1 MYCFEHIPKT
11 AGTSINTALQIY
23 YGKKAFNL
31 QKDMVNI
38 LPKDIEIVYGHRA
51 HRTAIKSGFCNL
63 NMITFVREPVSPVK
77 SHFNHIARS
86 SSLRHFININYR
98 KMSLQDYMQQQKFK
112 DFDNGLVR
120 RFSNIDFPYGKCNEN
135 YLNIAKSN
143 LEKYTFIGIQEFF
156 HESLF
161 SLSKILEWD
170 TPPIYLNSNHSPI
183 YQSKVT
189 GCDNTIS
196 EACRFDISLY
206 EFCIEKFNTSFNKS
220 NSYKEDYKSFL
231 NIQEKLNS
239 NIDFNITS
247 KATVVRLIKE
257 KIKRR
262 LISL

>member
-23 YGKKAFNL
+23 YGRKAFNL
-31 QKDMVNI
+31 RKDMVNI

-51 HRTAIKSGFCNL
+51 YRTAIKSGLDNL
-63 NMITFVREPVSPVK
+63 NMVTFVRDPVSLVK

-98 KMSLQDYMQQQKFK
+98 KMDLQDYIYQQKFK

-135 YLNIAKSN
+135 YLNIAKAN
-143 LEKYTFIGIQEFF
+143 LERYTFIGIQEFF

-161 SLSKILEWD
+161 SLSKVLKWD
-170 TPPIYLNSNHSPI
+170 APPIYLNSNHSPI

-189 GCDNTIS
+189 GYDEIIS
-196 EACRFDISLY
+196 KACKFDIRLY
-206 EFCIEKFNTSFNKS
+206 EFCIDKFNASFNKS
-220 NSYKEDYKSFL
+220 NSYREDYNSFL

-239 NIDFNITS
+239 NIDFDLTS
-247 KATVVRLIKE
+247 KTMVIRLIKE
-257 KIKRR
+257 KIKRK